1 MSMKA
6 LILSTLLMG
15 SPIPALAQAGPVPAA
30 PQRSEAVRSG
40 SDQAS
45 RSSSQM
51 QSGDPSP
58 GPTTRQLNHASDE
71 YTRMRAD
78 TRAHY
83 RMDRRAY
90 IAAVEAQHDREVNRY
105 DRRYAR
111 QQVAYAEAMAAWR
124 VQVAACKRDDRQAC
138 AAPTP
143 RVADFY

>member
-1 MSMKA
+1 MSVKA
-6 LILSTLLMG
+6 LILVALLAG
-15 SPIPALAQAGPVPAA
+15 SPIPALAQAGPMPTE
-30 PQRSEAVRSG
+30 PQRSDADRSG
-40 SDQAS
+40 PDQAS
-45 RSSSQM
+45 RSSSQI
-51 QSGDPSP
+51 QPGDPSP
-58 GPTTRQLNHASDE
+58 GPTTRELNRASND
-71 YTRMRAD
+71 YTRMRASA
-78 TRAHY
+78 RAHY

-105 DRRYAR
+105 DRRYVR